1 MDESSTGDES
11 EVVLGQLNGPIP
23 SKVWRLNCSVRRL
36 IVFAPS
42 RWTVKRMWHELARL
56 GNVTGHIRKIEKYGI
71 WGSTFPLISR
81 GLMKYFII

>member
-42 RWTVKRMWHELARL
+42 RWTVKRMRHELARL
-56 GNVTGHIRKIEKYGI
+56 GNVTGHIRKIEKFRYKKEPPMF
-71 WGSTFPLISR
+71 S
-81 GLMKYFII
+81 FIAWTCVRN